1 MKLRENVTVAE
12 LLRQVR
18 LCRDEVEFRTPEGDC
33 LNLKS
38 ELSKYLFAVICE
50 KRELMEQ
57 GTLICKNE
65 EDRQALMAYFEE
77 M

>member
-57 GTLICKNE
+57 GTLNCKNE

>member
-12 LLRQVR
+12 LLKKVQM
-18 LCRDEVEFRTPEGDC
+18 CRGEVEFRTPEGDC

-57 GTLICKNE
+57 GILNCKSE
-65 EDRQALMAYFEE
+65 KDRQTLLAYFDQ